1 MTGPVFEHHRATIE
15 RAVARLQARDD
26 VLAVLVGGSIAH
38 GFATATSDVDLLIV
52 VSDDEWD
59 RRLAAGDTTLLDQES
74 ATYEGGYVDCKYTSV
89 GFMREVAAHGT
100 EQARFAFDGVDIAWS
115 RIDGLDDA
123 LRAAARYPIEG
134 RDDRI
139 RAFHAQLEYWHW
151 LFREGDRSG
160 NAYVRAVAAPN
171 VVLFAG
177 RLILAHNAVLYPGY
191 KWLLRVVA
199 TCRPARRPR
208 AAMEAV
214 IARPAATPSTRCST
228 SWPASATGASRTST
242 GARGSCS
249 TRSSPG
255 STAAPDRRPA
265 QAAASRSPRPVSCQ
279 IEAGRP
285 LAARVRRV
293 AGCRDVDRRSPE
305 P

>member
-1 MTGPVFEHHRATIE
+1 VFEHHRTTID
-15 RAVARLQARDD
+15 RAAARLGARDD

-38 GFATATSDVDLLIV
+38 GFATASSDVDLLIV

-59 RRLAAGDTTLLDQES
+59 RRLAAGDTTMLDQES

-89 GFMREVAAHGT
+89 GFIREVAAHGS
-100 EQARFAFDGVDIAWS
+100 EQARFAFDGVEVAWS
-115 RIDGLDDA
+115 RLDGLA
-123 LRAAARYPIEG
+123 GELGAAACYPIDR

-139 RAFHAQLEYWHW
+139 RAFHAQLEYWQW

-199 TCRPARRPR
+199 DVPSQPDGLVP
-208 AAMEAV
+208 AMEAV
-214 IARPAATPSTRCST
+214 ISQPTPANVDALVDPVAGFRDWGVADQHWGTRFMLDT
-228 SWPASATGASRTST
+228 ELAWL
-242 GARGSCS
+242 
-249 TRSSPG
+249 
-255 STAAPDRRPA
+255 D
-265 QAAASRSPRPVSCQ
+265 
-279 IEAGRP
+279 GRP
-285 LAARVRRV
+285 PIADL
-293 AGCRDVDRRSPE
+293 
-305 P
+305 

>member
-38 GFATATSDVDLLIV
+38 GFATASSDVDLLIV
-52 VSDDEWD
+52 VSDAEWD

-89 GFMREVAAHGT
+89 GFMREVAAHGS
-100 EQARFAFDGVDIAWS
+100 EQARFAFDGVEVAWS

-123 LRAAARYPIEG
+123 LRAAARYPIDG

-139 RAFHAQLEYWHW
+139 RAFHAQLEYWQW

-199 TCRPARRPR
+199 DVPSQPDGLGP
-208 AAMEAV
+208 AMEAV
-214 IARPAATPSTRCST
+214 IERPGRDTVDALVDLVAGFRDWGVADQHWGTRFMLDT
-228 SWPASATGASRTST
+228 ELAWL
-242 GARGSCS
+242 
-249 TRSSPG
+249 
-255 STAAPDRRPA
+255 D
-265 QAAASRSPRPVSCQ
+265 
-279 IEAGRP
+279 GRP
-285 LAARVRRV
+285 PIADL
-293 AGCRDVDRRSPE
+293 
-305 P
+305 

>member
-15 RAVARLQARDD
+15 RAVARLRARDD

-89 GFMREVAAHGT
+89 GFMREVAARGT

-139 RAFHAQLEYWHW
+139 RAFHAQLEYWQW

-191 KWLLRVVA
+191 KWLLRVLRDV
-199 TCRPARRPR
+199 PLQARRPR
-208 AAMEAV
+208 AGDGRRDRPPGPRGRRRAV
-214 IARPAATPSTRCST
+214 RPRDRLPRLGRRGPALGHAVHARH
-228 SWPASATGASRTST
+228 
-242 GARGSCS
+242 GARL
-249 TRSSPG
+249 
-255 STAAPDRRPA
+255 ARRPPA
-265 QAAASRSPRPVSCQ
+265 HR
-279 IEAGRP
+279 RP
-285 LAARVRRV
+285 LANRPRRERRHDSSHIHDKSE
-293 AGCRDVDRRSPE
+293 AGDR
-305 P
+305 